1 MQNRNDDRSRLNV
14 IRAIIADANH
24 FSHAALYHQP
34 VESDSQMLALLK
46 TRLKLSKNAAAEFRA
61 AKRDDL
67 SEIEES
73 QIAIL
78 QEYIDLVPVAS
89 DEEIKMLVADIIEK
103 KLSEETKLNI
113 GTVTKELLQTLDGK
127 QVEMAVVT
135 KTIRDMLL
143 PHRIV

>member
-1 MQNRNDDRSRLNV
+1 
-14 IRAIIADANH
+14 
-24 FSHAALYHQP
+24 
-34 VESDSQMLALLK
+34 MLALLK